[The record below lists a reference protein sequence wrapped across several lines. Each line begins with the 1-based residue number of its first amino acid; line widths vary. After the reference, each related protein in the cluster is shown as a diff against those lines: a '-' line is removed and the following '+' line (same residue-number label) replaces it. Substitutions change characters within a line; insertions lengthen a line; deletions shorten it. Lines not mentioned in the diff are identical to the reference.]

1 MADLKRAALVS
12 AGAAAAGVA
21 SLASVKTALLKPS
34 KPKGAPIGADG
45 YEAGM
50 DAVERF
56 QELLRIPTV
65 SRDNVSVRDDE
76 AFRRWIPTLERLY
89 PKTLAATE
97 LHRIDDFGILLRW
110 PGRDASLGPVIVMA
124 HQDVVPTEGQAWTHD
139 PFAAEISDGE
149 IWGRGTLDTKCIDCA
164 LFEAMEYL
172 IGEGYVPPRD
182 VWFFSSD
189 GEEINAPTSKHAVT
203 WLKEHNVTPYMVLDE
218 GGALAT
224 DAGLGVTTPI
234 AMVGVSEKGH
244 VDLLVKAYA
253 EGGHASTPGRN
264 DAAALLSRVVSRI
277 VDNPP
282 EPHLIPVVAR
292 TLSEIG
298 AWAGGPYPAVFANLW
313 ATKPLVEQLMSK
325 SPETAAMLRT
335 TYAVTQLK
343 GSAAHNVLPAVAEA
357 SLNVRVAP
365 FETISDALERA
376 RMLAAAECEASGVPP
391 TRVEVSIRKE
401 CPYGEPAPI
410 SPWEHERA
418 FDYIHRCVAGV
429 YPEAGFAPYVQN
441 SSTDS
446 LQFCAICKRVYR
458 FAGFIYSKE
467 ARSLI
472 HAANERIGVDVF
484 RRGIGFYVA
493 FLGHLEE
500 LA

>member
-1 MADLKRAALVS
+1 MADLKRTVMS
-12 AGAAAAGVA
+12 SIGAAAGTAA
-21 SLASVKTALLKPS
+21 FAAARTALLVPS
-34 KPKGAPIGADG
+34 KPEGTPIGADG

-56 QELLRIPTV
+56 RELLQIPTV
-65 SRDNVSVRDDE
+65 SRDDVAERDDM
-76 AFRRWIPTLERLY
+76 AFGRWIPTLKRLY
-89 PKTLAATE
+89 PKTFAHAE

-110 PGRDASLGPVIVMA
+110 PGQDASLDPVIAMA
-124 HQDVVPTEGQAWTHD
+124 HQDVVPTEGQSWQHD
-139 PFAAEISDGE
+139 PFAAEIVDGE

-172 IGEGYVPPRD
+172 IGQGYVPPRD

-189 GEEINAPTSKHAVT
+189 GEEINALTSKHAVS
-203 WLKEHNVTPYMVLDE
+203 WLKEHGIKPYMVLDE

-224 DAGLGVTTPI
+224 DAGMGVSVPV

-264 DAAALLSRVVSRI
+264 DAGALLARIVSRI
-277 VDNPP
+277 VDTPP
-282 EPHLIPVVAR
+282 EPHLIPVVGR
-292 TLSEIG
+292 TLSELG
-298 AWAGGPYPAVFANLW
+298 AWAGEPYRAIFANLW
-313 ATKPLVEQLMSK
+313 ATKPAVEKFMSTD
-325 SPETAAMLRT
+325 PEMAAMLRT
-335 TYAVTQLK
+335 TYAVTQLE
-343 GSAAHNVLPAVAEA
+343 GATAHNVLPAVAEA
-357 SLNVRVAP
+357 NLNVRVAP
-365 FETISDALERA
+365 FETISDALVRA
-376 RMLAAAECEASGVPP
+376 RALAREECEASGVPA
-391 TRVEVSIRKE
+391 TRAQVIIREE
-401 CPYGEPAPI
+401 CPYGEPASI
-410 SPWEHERA
+410 SPFEHDRA

-458 FAGFIYSKE
+458 FGGFIYSKQ

-500 LA
+500 C

>member
-1 MADLKRAALVS
+1 
-12 AGAAAAGVA
+12 
-21 SLASVKTALLKPS
+21 
-34 KPKGAPIGADG
+34 
-45 YEAGM
+45 
-50 DAVERF
+50 
-56 QELLRIPTV
+56 
-65 SRDNVSVRDDE
+65 
-76 AFRRWIPTLERLY
+76 
-89 PKTLAATE
+89 
-97 LHRIDDFGILLRW
+97 
-110 PGRDASLGPVIVMA
+110 
-124 HQDVVPTEGQAWTHD
+124 
-139 PFAAEISDGE
+139 
-149 IWGRGTLDTKCIDCA
+149 
-164 LFEAMEYL
+164 MEYL

-189 GEEINAPTSKHAVT
+189 GEEINAPTSKHAVA

-357 SLNVRVAP
+357 NLNVRVAP

-376 RMLAAAECEASGVPP
+376 RMLAAAECKASGVPP
-391 TRVEVSIRKE
+391 TRVEVSIREE